1 MGSSRVIRRKIRQ
14 RIREVLRLR
23 LDVNRFGARTAALS
37 YADLPAALIY
47 FPSERLL
54 DPLGDSQER
63 ELELRV
69 ELALQPREDAE
80 EEMFNL
86 ADKVED
92 ILLSDPGLESLISSL
107 DLESADFV
115 VDGEGDQVISAAQ
128 QTYRVRYLSED
139 PKPV

>member
-1 MGSSRVIRRKIRQ
+1 MQ
-14 RIREVLRLR
+14 
-23 LDVNRFGARTAALS
+23 LDINRFGARTAALS
-37 YADLPAALIY
+37 MSDLPAALIY

-80 EEMFNL
+80 DEMYDL
-86 ADKVED
+86 ADRVED
-92 ILLSDPGLESLISSL
+92 ILLSDPGLEALVSSL
-107 DLESADFV
+107 DLESSDFV
-115 VDGEGDQVISAAQ
+115 VDGDGDQVISAAQ

-139 PKPV
+139 LKPN